1 MAELLAGR
9 YELMETIGAGGMA
22 IVIKAHCTLLDR
34 PVAIKILRDQYAANQ
49 EFLDRFQREA
59 RAAARLSHP
68 NIVSIYDVGQENGKQ
83 FIVMEYV
90 PGRNLKE
97 YLRAEGPLPPRTVA
111 EIGRQIAAALAH
123 AHQRGII
130 HRDIKPHNILITP
143 EGQVKVTDFGIARAA
158 AASSLTETG
167 VVLGSVHYFSPEQ
180 ARGEPVDA
188 RSDIYALGVV
198 LYELLTGKL
207 PFEGDSP
214 IAVAL
219 RHLDSDPPSPR
230 TLRPEVPEALEKIIL
245 KAMARDPAERYQTAG
260 ELQQALKAF
269 LGAELVEEEP
279 TRLLRPG
286 AAVRSS
292 AGAAK
297 PHKRKS
303 GMIWTGIV
311 LVFLGLL
318 VGGFLAFR
326 SYFLVPIVNVPDVVG
341 RPAEEARQL
350 IEEKGLVYKVLRS
363 EHSDQPPGIVLSQQ
377 PEAGT
382 PRKSGV
388 GEVVQ
393 VVLSLGP
400 ERVEVPDVRGQT
412 RPAAEATLADKK
424 LVLGT
429 VREEY
434 DPVTPAG
441 LVVAQDPAPKTPVMV
456 GSRVSLVLSLGP
468 PPVSHLMPNLAG
480 QDLFQAEEILRSLNL
495 KVGQITQEPSNIY
508 GTGKVIRTDPPAG
521 TTVTEGDTIN
531 LVVSQGPPPEPQPD
545 STTFNLRFTVPD
557 GPPEQLVEV
566 WVVAGRSSQRV
577 YRRRLPKGTT
587 IELTIDVPP
596 DCIVRVDIDGR
607 VWKEYPVGGASG
619 R

>member
-22 IVIKAHCTLLDR
+22 VVIKARCTLLDR
-34 PVAIKILRDQYAANQ
+34 LVAIKLLRDQYAANQ

-68 NIVSIYDVGQENGKQ
+68 NIVSIYDVGQEDGKQ

-90 PGRNLKE
+90 PGRNLKD

-111 EIGRQIAAALAH
+111 EIGRQIAAALFH

-180 ARGEPVDA
+180 ARGAAVDA

-214 IAVAL
+214 IAIAL

-230 TLRPEVPEALEKIIL
+230 ALRPEVPEALERIIL

-269 LGAELVEEEP
+269 LGLEPVEEEP
-279 TRLLRPG
+279 TRVLRP
-286 AAVRSS
+286 ATMAPLPTEAVR
-292 AGAAK
+292 
-297 PHKRKS
+297 PRKRK
-303 GMIWTGIV
+303 GGLVWTAV
-311 LVFLGLL
+311 ALVFLGLL

-341 RPAEEARQL
+341 RPADEARRL

-363 EHSDQPPGIVLSQQ
+363 EHSDKAPGIVLAQQ

-382 PRKSGV
+382 PRKAGV
-388 GEVVQ
+388 GEEVE

-400 ERVEVPDVRGQT
+400 EKVEVPDVRGQT
-412 RPAAEATLADKK
+412 RTAAEAALADRK

-434 DPVTPAG
+434 DAVTPAG
-441 LVVAQDPAPKTPVMV
+441 LVVAQDPAPRTPVEV

-468 PPVSHLMPNLAG
+468 PPLSRLLPNLAG
-480 QDLFQAEEILRSLNL
+480 QDLSQAEDLLNTLNL
-495 KVGQITQEPSNIY
+495 KVGRITQEPSNIY
-508 GTGKVIRTDPPAG
+508 GAGKVIRTDPPAN
-521 TTVTEGDTIN
+521 TPVTEGDAID
-531 LVVSQGPPPEPQPD
+531 LVVSQGPPPEPQPQ
-545 STTFNLRFTVPD
+545 STTFDLKFTVPD

-566 WVVAGRSSQRV
+566 WVVAGKNTQRV
-577 YRRRLPKGTT
+577 YRRRLPPGTAV
-587 IELTIDVPP
+587 ELAIDVPP
-596 DCIVRVDIDGR
+596 NSAVRVDIDGR

-619 R
+619 Q